1 MFKKQIGKEKMKKVK
16 SLKDLQQLMET
27 LGAKKESGDGWSSWT
42 IDAGPGRLTHTDLSK
57 LQAPSSKLQAPS
69 ATKKTQS

>member
-1 MFKKQIGKEKMKKVK
+1 MKGKNMKKVK

-57 LQAPSSKLQAPS
+57 RQAASLGRKKDGQSKI
-69 ATKKTQS
+69 